1 MLVHFAVDLTNVYMT
16 TRLEGAKTYFLPF
29 NQGSNGAGNVGGKG
43 NPINPDDYDTA
54 YLWENV
60 LCKDRLL
67 EILHKYL
74 HFSGTLK

>member
-1 MLVHFAVDLTNVYMT
+1 MSATIKDIARETGLALATISKYINGGT
-16 TRLEGAKTYFLPF
+16 F

-43 NPINPDDYDTA
+43 NPINPDGYDTA

-67 EILHKYL
+67 EILHIL
-74 HFSGTLK
+74 L